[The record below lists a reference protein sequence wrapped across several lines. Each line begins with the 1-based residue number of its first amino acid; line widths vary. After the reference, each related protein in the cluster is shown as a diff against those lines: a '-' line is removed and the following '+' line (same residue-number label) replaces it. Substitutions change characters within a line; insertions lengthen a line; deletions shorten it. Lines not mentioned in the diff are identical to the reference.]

1 MAKHVIV
8 TGGNSGIG
16 KATALELAKRG
27 MAITL
32 ACRNVESGSNAVREL
47 ISLTG
52 NQSIRSMQCDLASFR
67 SIRKFVDEY
76 RRAGYPL
83 HVLINNA
90 GVMAC
95 PLDFTRDGFEMQFGT
110 NHLGHFLLTILLME
124 LLHSSATKLRKTS
137 RVVVLASEAERIGQL
152 DFEDLNFSNKRVY
165 NPWLAYAQ
173 SKLANCLFSL
183 ELSRQCE
190 SLNLPITCNS
200 IHPGIVDTKLIR
212 HVFPGA
218 MADTS
223 EGKVRSI
230 LRKLIGLRSP
240 LEGAQTAI
248 HLATSDEV
256 EFVTGQYFKNC
267 CVAKPSSQAMDKTI
281 ARKLWQVCEELT
293 GDKLNV

>member
-1 MAKHVIV
+1 MCFF
-8 TGGNSGIG
+8 SPGIG

-52 NQSIRSMQCDLASFR
+52 NQSIRSMQCDLASFH

-124 LLHSSATKLRKTS
+124 LLHSSATKLRYSTC
-137 RVVVLASEAERIGQL
+137 
-152 DFEDLNFSNKRVY
+152 DLNFSNKRGTIALIDLFKNFSISVY